1 MYLAIDVG
9 GTKTLVAALTN
20 DGNLKKSIKFKTP
33 SDYTK
38 FLSALTAAAARFNE
52 YNFSY
57 ASVAIPGKLD
67 RTKGMA
73 IAFGNLDWKNK
84 PIKKDLRAI
93 LPCKFIIENDANLAG
108 YYEARQV
115 LGTYKRALYLT
126 ISTGIGSGIIN
137 NGVIDQDFQDSEAG
151 QMSIQYNDA
160 MHQWEDIASGSAI
173 KKRYGKIA
181 AEINDTKTWREI
193 CHRLAIGMNALIAT
207 IQPDVIIIGGGV
219 GTHFGK
225 YSRILKSELKK
236 MSTPLTPVPAII
248 KAKKPEE
255 AVIYG
260 CYTLAKKTHHE
271 SIS

>member
-9 GTKTLVAALTN
+9 GTKTLVGAFTN
-20 DGNLKKSIKFKTP
+20 DGKLTKTIKFKTP
-33 SDYTK
+33 SDYKK
-38 FLSALTAAAARFNE
+38 FLGVLSATLARFDE
-52 YNFSY
+52 YNFAY
-57 ASVAIPGKLD
+57 ASVAVPGKLD
-67 RTKGMA
+67 RKKGVA
-73 IAFGNLDWKNK
+73 IAFGNLSWKNK
-84 PIKKDLRAI
+84 PIKKDLKAI
-93 LPCKFIIENDANLAG
+93 VPCKFVIENDANLAG

-115 LGTYKRALYLT
+115 LADYKRALYLT
-126 ISTGIGSGIIN
+126 ISTGIGSGIIT
-137 NGVIDQDFQDSEAG
+137 NGDIDPDFQDSEAG
-151 QMSIQYNDA
+151 QMSLQYNDS
-160 MHQWEDIASGSAI
+160 MYQWEDIAAGSAI

-193 CHRLAIGMNALIAT
+193 CHRFALGMNALTAT

-236 MSTPLTPVPAII
+236 LSTPLTPVPAII

-260 CYTLAKKTHHE
+260 CYTMAKKMHHE
-271 SIS
+271 AAQ